1 MLVLQR
7 KRGQV
12 VRIGN
17 NGEIVVKVLSY
28 DQSVI
33 RLGIDAPK
41 DMRVDREEL
50 YLQRQSPE
58 TPKDLLHI
66 RECADISSFTQQ
78 GAATC

>member
-17 NGEIVVKVLSY
+17 NGEVVVKVLSY
-28 DQSVI
+28 DQGVI

-50 YLQRQSPE
+50 YLQRQSSE
-58 TPKDLLHI
+58 TPEDLSHI
-66 RECADISSFTQQ
+66 RECADISAFTQL
-78 GAATC
+78 GAAAC